1 MKLLS
6 ASRDVTEHRPNHG
19 RIRKIE
25 ERFRFTFEQAPVGM
39 AHTTLDGLFT
49 RVNRKLCKILGYA
62 PKEMLGLTFQTLTH
76 PDDREADLLAVQQ
89 LLSGES
95 EIYER
100 EKRYCRKDGSVVWTH
115 VTISLM
121 RDSDRTATYFI
132 AMIEDISSRKRHEAQ
147 QRQDMERFRLLA
159 DSMPQMVWTAQPDG
173 SVDYYN
179 RRWLDYTGLS
189 MEQTQ
194 GWGWTQTH
202 HPDDIQAS
210 MDKWLAALAAGGVF
224 ENEMRILRASDQSWR
239 WHFTRAV
246 PVRDESNRPI
256 QWIGTFTDINDRKAA
271 EEVLRNAREEL
282 ELCVTQRTADLR
294 REIKDRQK
302 AEDELRQLSSRL
314 LTLRDA
320 EQRRIARELHD
331 SAGQLLTATTM
342 NLASVAREAGR
353 ISPQAA
359 TALSEAE
366 SLIQET
372 IKEIRIVSHLL
383 HPPLLDETGLRSA
396 LQWYLDGFSKRGDVK
411 TELMISES
419 FGRLPVDLETTIFR
433 IVQEC
438 LTNIHR
444 HSGSKTARV
453 QVLRLCDE
461 VRIEVEDKG
470 KGMPAER
477 PTGVGLRGM
486 KERVGQFGGQLEVVS
501 DGTGTTVIARMPL
514 APNAIAEG
522 ASA

>member
-1 MKLLS
+1 
-6 ASRDVTEHRPNHG
+6 
-19 RIRKIE
+19 
-25 ERFRFTFEQAPVGM
+25 
-39 AHTTLDGLFT
+39 
-49 RVNRKLCKILGYA
+49 
-62 PKEMLGLTFQTLTH
+62 
-76 PDDREADLLAVQQ
+76 
-89 LLSGES
+89 
-95 EIYER
+95 
-100 EKRYCRKDGSVVWTH
+100 
-115 VTISLM
+115 
-121 RDSDRTATYFI
+121 
-132 AMIEDISSRKRHEAQ
+132 
-147 QRQDMERFRLLA
+147 
-159 DSMPQMVWTAQPDG
+159 
-173 SVDYYN
+173 
-179 RRWLDYTGLS
+179 
-189 MEQTQ
+189 
-194 GWGWTQTH
+194 
-202 HPDDIQAS
+202 
-210 MDKWLAALAAGGVF
+210 
-224 ENEMRILRASDQSWR
+224 
-239 WHFTRAV
+239 
-246 PVRDESNRPI
+246 
-256 QWIGTFTDINDRKAA
+256 
-271 EEVLRNAREEL
+271 
-282 ELCVTQRTADLR
+282 
-294 REIKDRQK
+294 
-302 AEDELRQLSSRL
+302 
-314 LTLRDA
+314 
-320 EQRRIARELHD
+320 
-331 SAGQLLTATTM
+331 M

-453 QVLRLCDE
+453 E